1 MNPRPRL
8 DNAELIEQTRK
19 EIADQETRV
28 ASTRPKRVR
37 SEEHKKKQ
45 QQQQHQ
51 AQVRAERKSL
61 GLCVQCAEPIL
72 EGHIHCADCVLKN
85 RQYGLRSRV
94 KAKLTADQ

>member
-19 EIADQETRV
+19 EIADQETRG

-37 SEEHKKKQ
+37 SEEHKK

-85 RQYGLRSRV
+85 RQYDRRSRV
-94 KAKLTADQ
+94 KAKITVEQ